1 MSSIYSLVGSQVTAG
16 RLLLEADTSESDD
29 PNGYPLLP
37 RSDTRLLSTTR
48 QVREH
53 REAQRLAWTLD

>member
-1 MSSIYSLVGSQVTAG
+1 V
-16 RLLLEADTSESDD
+16 LEADTSESYD

-53 REAQRLAWTLD
+53 REAQHLAWSLP